1 MCPLLL
7 SNYVYFLQNEVLVF
21 VESESFITL
30 AVNFKYKTEA
40 LTAVRFQ
47 VGKLHFLFLGVK
59 QFHTTCMTTTRVSRF
74 IMLHH
79 VHETTI
85 VHTEPPLLGSWALF
99 GADNSTMY

>member
-7 SNYVYFLQNEVLVF
+7 YNYVYFLQNEVLVF

-47 VGKLHFLFLGVK
+47 VGKLHFLSLGVK
-59 QFHTTCMTTTRVSRF
+59 QFHTTYMTTTRVTRF

-85 VHTEPPLLGSWALF
+85 VHTEPPLLRSWALF